1 MHRNFGQ
8 HCVFRHTETKALD
21 ERTFVSYTIVVAM
34 LVVKSSFAFYR
45 RNSAS
50 YDAFY

>member
-1 MHRNFGQ
+1 MIGP
-8 HCVFRHTETKALD
+8 CGKYPLEKAFDKLM
-21 ERTFVSYTIVVAM
+21 FVSYAIVVAM
-34 LVVKSSFAFYR
+34 LVVKSSFASYR